1 MAQRERGMDGEGSGR
16 SGPRWTKWTTR
27 AGAQFAVAPSGV
39 GDGGVSVAPASAG
52 GVTTDASGAVSTGAY
67 ISTSLK
73 RVVYAGIARMSCDAC
88 PKPLVVQK
96 TTGVSLGQLVYSLQ
110 TSPMPGISE
119 CHVTV
124 GEVAEVSQPFI
135 FSTRAR
141 AE

>member
-52 GVTTDASGAVSTGAY
+52 AVTTGAY